1 MIYIFFYIN
10 QLKSSTVPPF
20 FVLVFL
26 AGQPNFNET
35 HTFIFSFLNVPLTPL
50 EVRVFACNLPAE
62 ALLCASILSLHR
74 ARILGRAGSASE
86 RRPHAD
92 NYFECQKD
100 VVLISSLLACWL
112 GN

>member
-1 MIYIFFYIN
+1 MR
-10 QLKSSTVPPF
+10 
-20 FVLVFL
+20 
-26 AGQPNFNET
+26 
-35 HTFIFSFLNVPLTPL
+35 HTFFFSFLNFPIPPL

-62 ALLCASILSLHR
+62 ALLCSSLLSFYH
-74 ARILGRAGSASE
+74 ARTLGRAGSASE